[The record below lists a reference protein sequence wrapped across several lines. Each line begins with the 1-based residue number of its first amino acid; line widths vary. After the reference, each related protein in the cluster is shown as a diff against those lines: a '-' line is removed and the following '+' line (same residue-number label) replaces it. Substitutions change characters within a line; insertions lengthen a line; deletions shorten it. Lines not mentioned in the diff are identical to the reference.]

1 MGVEGGSGGGPL
13 LGDPLAEEAEEAAR
27 LGRLDADLI
36 GRVASAP
43 FGKDMDGIEDGV
55 ADDRD
60 PTAARSIP
68 NLASRAIFCFGMFEN
83 ISRYFSF

>member
-1 MGVEGGSGGGPL
+1 VGVEGGSDGGPL
-13 LGDPLAEEAEEAAR
+13 LGDPLAEDAEEAAR
-27 LGRLDADLI
+27 LGRLDGDLI

-43 FGKDMDGIEDGV
+43 FGMDMDGIEGGV

-60 PTAARSIP
+60 PTVGRSIP
-68 NLASRAIFCFGMFEN
+68 NLASRAVFCFGMFAK